1 MKKAI
6 VGFCI
11 ACAALSVNASY
22 LYWQVENGDF
32 TEESYNSATLWVSVD
47 GGSNY
52 TVASNVEYV
61 QGGQSYEYSVGRDT
75 VSPSTGIGYVANIGG
90 DYDTSTYSYYVEL
103 ANNTHT
109 VARSATVT
117 SAAGAHEAYISA
129 AELSVSLPNLA
140 NVTPFHATSYT
151 AVPEPTSAILMLFGA
166 AMLGLKRKNR
176 SIA

>member
-32 TEESYNSATLWVSVD
+32 TGEPYNSATLWVSVE
-47 GGSNY
+47 GSEY
-52 TVASNVEYV
+52 TVAGNVAYV
-61 QGGQSYEYSVGRDT
+61 QGGESHAYNSSHDT
-75 VSPSTGIGYVANIGG
+75 VTPSTGIGYVANIGG
-90 DYDTSTYSYYVEL
+90 DYASSTYSYYVEL

-117 SAAGAHEAYISA
+117 SEADAHQAYISA

-140 NVTPFHATSYT
+140 NVTPFHTTSYT